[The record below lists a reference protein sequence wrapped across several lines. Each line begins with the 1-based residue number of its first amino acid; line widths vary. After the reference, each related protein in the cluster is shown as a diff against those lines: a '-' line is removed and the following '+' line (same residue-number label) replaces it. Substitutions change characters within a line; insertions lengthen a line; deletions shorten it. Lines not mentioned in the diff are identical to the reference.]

1 MTPERWAEIETVYHA
16 AQAVPSKERAAFL
29 AGACADDPSMLGEVE
44 TLLAA
49 NDEAGSFIARPAI
62 QQEAKLLLATTHN
75 LEIGQR
81 ISHYQIVS
89 QIGEGGMGQ
98 VWLAEDK
105 NLGRQVA
112 IKLLPAEF
120 TGDADRLRRFEQ
132 EARAAS
138 ALNHPN
144 IVTVHE
150 IGKVDGLHFLV
161 TEFVKGRTL
170 RHALANGPMPV
181 SQVLEIAEQIA
192 EALAAAHGAGIIHRD
207 IKPENVM
214 VRSDGYVK
222 VLDFGLAKLTT
233 PVGVNPDSLSQMD
246 TLRAANTTP
255 GVILGTPRYMSP
267 EQARGLSVDSRTDL
281 FSLGVALYE
290 LLTGK
295 PPFTGETLSDLIA
308 SILMTTPKPLSETA
322 PKTPPELQ
330 TIVGKLLEKKPEQ
343 RYQTAE
349 DLLVDLQDCKTDLQV
364 SARLER
370 RQHTQSQQ
378 TSILPTTNQP
388 RPVWKHPKVW
398 LASLALLTV
407 FGAGGWWLATRQSP
421 ASPTTAVWPVKT
433 LVNWRS
439 SPSEGISDYR
449 FSPNGE
455 FIAFSVVRNG
465 RKQIHINQTGEKN
478 SLPVTDDEWDNFN
491 PIWSPDGRD
500 LAFISERDKQQ
511 SIWRMRALGGTQ
523 TPIVKLEQPAA
534 RLRDW
539 SADGATIYFESNS
552 QLFAVDVAT
561 GNTREIALPEP
572 TDPNVR
578 NLDFRLAPNGEKF
591 VFIRRR
597 NSQDDLWISNTDG
610 SAPIRI
616 TADSLNKN
624 SPVWHPD
631 GQRIVYSARRD
642 AVRQIFAVS
651 LQDKQPQQLTFGE
664 SDYSVADV
672 VKTDVGVRILCS
684 ANRSEA
690 DLWRVKVA
698 TGEEEQ
704 LTSDLNFDLWPSLS
718 PDGRT
723 LAYKSIILR
732 EPTQLTTIS
741 KTVLVAQSL
750 YEENKPRQLASDM
763 FRYAWS
769 PDGKQIAFTRFAD
782 GLANLWTVIVSGDK
796 ERQITTGGV
805 EYSPYQVFPHQG
817 VQVQD
822 FSWSRNSHEIAYVRR
837 EKTETQL
844 RVATVDGSSDTVL
857 HTAPPNE
864 EFFCPIWSPDGQRLV
879 FASQTANTPEP
890 GQSRWRIWLTEPFS
904 GQTELI
910 FQSEFVVR
918 LLGWSESGQDIWFA
932 FNNRQIALNESSQQ
946 IQASL
951 LSLKQR
957 QLSKTLSLPAASL
970 FNTHL
975 SPSGRFIAYTA
986 HQNERDSLW
995 IVPVNGGAPRKLVD
1009 GKETRVYFSS
1019 LAWAPDERDIYYGKQ
1034 INWRLI
1040 SMIDRFQ

>member
-1 MTPERWAEIETVYHA
+1 MTPESWAQIEPLYHEA
-16 AQAVPSKERAAFL
+16 RALPADERAAFL
-29 AGACADDPSMLGEVE
+29 AKACAGDQSMLREIE

-49 NDEAGSFIARPAI
+49 DAEAGSFIAHPAI
-62 QQEAKLLLATTHN
+62 HQEAGHLLADAQTMQ
-75 LEIGQR
+75 IGQR

-120 TGDADRLRRFEQ
+120 TGNADRLRRFEQ

-150 IGKVDGLHFLV
+150 IGEVDGLHFLV

-170 RHALANGPMPV
+170 RQALANGPMPV
-181 SQVLEIAEQIA
+181 SQALDVAEQIA

-214 VRSDGYVK
+214 VRHDGYVK
-222 VLDFGLAKLTT
+222 VLDFGLAKLTA
-233 PVGVNPDSLSQMD
+233 PVGMNSDSLSRMD

-255 GVILGTPRYMSP
+255 GMILGTPRYMSP
-267 EQARGLSVDSRTDL
+267 EQARGLSLDSRTDL
-281 FSLGVALYE
+281 FSLGVVLYE
-290 LLTGK
+290 LLAGN
-295 PPFTGETLSDLIA
+295 PPFAGETLSDLIA
-308 SILMTTPKPLSETA
+308 SILMTTPTPLSEVA
-322 PKTPPELQ
+322 PNTPPELQ

-343 RYQTAE
+343 RYRTAE
-349 DLLVDLQDCKTDLQV
+349 DLLADLQDCKTDLQV

-370 RQHTQSQQ
+370 RHQSQSQQ
-378 TSILPTTNQP
+378 TAILPTTNPP

-407 FGAGGWWLATRQSP
+407 FGAGGWWLTTRKNETPAAT
-421 ASPTTAVWPVKT
+421 TIWPVKT
-433 LVNWRS
+433 LVNWRL
-439 SPSEGISDYR
+439 SPSEGVSDCR

-465 RKQIHINQTGEKN
+465 RRQIHLNQTGEKN
-478 SLPVTDDEWDNFN
+478 SLPVTDDEWNNFN

-523 TPIVKLEQPAA
+523 TLVAQLHHPGA

-561 GNTREIALPEP
+561 GNTREITLPEP

-578 NLDFRLAPNGEKF
+578 NLDFRLAPDGKKF
-591 VFIRRR
+591 VFIKRR
-597 NSQDDLWISNTDG
+597 NSQDDLWIRNTEG

-642 AVRQIFAVS
+642 GVRQIFAVG

-750 YEENKPRQLASDM
+750 SEENKPRQLASDM

-769 PDGKQIAFTRFAD
+769 PDGKQIAFTRNAD
-782 GLANLWTVIVSGDK
+782 GLTNLWTVSVSGDK

-822 FSWSRNSHEIAYVRR
+822 FSWSRNNHEIAYVRR

-857 HTAPPNE
+857 HTASPNE
-864 EFFCPIWSPDGQRLV
+864 EFICPIWSPDGQRLV
-879 FASQTANTPEP
+879 FASKTANSPEP
-890 GQSRWRIWLTEPFS
+890 GQSRWGIWLAEPSS
-904 GQTELI
+904 GHTELI
-910 FQSEFVVR
+910 FQSEFAVR
-918 LLGWSESGQDIWFA
+918 LLGWSESGQDVWFA
-932 FNNRQIALNESSQQ
+932 FNNGRIARDGSSQQ
-946 IQASL
+946 IQAAL

-957 QLSKTLSLPAASL
+957 QPIKTLSLPAARL

-975 SPSGRFIAYTA
+975 SPSGRFIAFTA
-986 HQNERDSLW
+986 DQNERDSLW
-995 IVPVNGGAPRKLVD
+995 IIPVNGGAARKLVD
-1009 GKETRVYFSS
+1009 GRETRVYFSS
-1019 LAWAPDERDIYYGKQ
+1019 LAWSPDERNIYYGKQ
-1034 INWRLI
+1034 VNWQLI